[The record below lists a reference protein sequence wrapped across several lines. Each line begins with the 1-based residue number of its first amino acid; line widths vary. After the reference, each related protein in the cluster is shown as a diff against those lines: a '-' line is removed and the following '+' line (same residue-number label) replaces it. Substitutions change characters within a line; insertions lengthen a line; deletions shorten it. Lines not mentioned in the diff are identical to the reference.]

1 MGPQHALR
9 HFEQF
14 TQSFLAPKREKMRAI
29 RKSASFLLILLLA
42 ACAAAQAK
50 TRQIQ
55 IGTFVFSGTSDPN
68 CGSFCNAGYKVL
80 IDASA
85 ITGDVLSFGNILVA
99 IGTVSQDSGPET
111 TPIDLVFVGGA
122 QPFVLPDC
130 AKVACRSI
138 DLQLV
143 SVTGKPFSL
152 TLLDGSTFT
161 TYALNT
167 VTIKAL
173 PGRHV
178 VQPGQTVPIM
188 LERDASGK

>member
-1 MGPQHALR
+1 
-9 HFEQF
+9 
-14 TQSFLAPKREKMRAI
+14 MRAT
-29 RKSASFLLILLLA
+29 RKSAICLLILLLVA
-42 ACAAAQAK
+42 GAAAK
-50 TRQIQ
+50 TKPKQIQ
-55 IGTFVFSGTSDPN
+55 IGTFLFSGTSDPN
-68 CGSFCNAGYKVL
+68 CGSSCNAGYEVL
-80 IDASA
+80 IDASG

-122 QPFVLPDC
+122 PPFVLPDC

-161 TYALNT
+161 TYTLNT

-173 PGRHV
+173 PGQHV
-178 VQPGQTVPIM
+178 VKPGQSVPIM